1 MKELSKGELIKW
13 HKRIWKT
20 RISFGDRVFFEEEQA
35 YRQIRQL
42 IENQPIC
49 IFCAL
54 PITEQEGACKKCA
67 NRALE
72 DLSHRPKVDEEFIEK
87 WIDKLKIKVRQ
98 RWNDDY
104 YVNPS
109 KEDLKQMLKEAGIR
123 IKEEK

>member
-1 MKELSKGELIKW
+1 MKEQGKNVLLEKLKDWRWAVQHGYTKRRDFRNWHEDDEL
-13 HKRIWKT
+13 
-20 RISFGDRVFFEEEQA
+20 A
-35 YRQIRQL
+35 YQKICQL

-87 WIDKLKIKVRQ
+87 LKR
-98 RWNDDY
+98 
-104 YVNPS
+104 
-109 KEDLKQMLKEAGIR
+109 LA
-123 IKEEK
+123 